1 MPDLSET
8 LVVARV
14 ERPHGLAGEVSA
26 SILTDFPERLTPGSV
41 FVWKRGNE
49 ERSLTLSAVRPH
61 GRRLLMAFEGIDGP
75 EAART
80 LSGGD
85 LCVSASDAAPAPP
98 GFFYSHEIRGWVC
111 EDAGGRRLGEAAGL
125 ESTPAGPLLSVETR
139 PGKIALVP
147 FVDGIV
153 LEVDRARRR
162 IVLDPPEGLLELAES

>member
-1 MPDLSET
+1 MPDRPEL

-26 SILTDFPERLTPGSV
+26 SVLTDFPERFAAGRVL
-41 FVWKRGNE
+41 VWKRGSE

-61 GRRLLMAFEGIDGP
+61 GRRLRLAFEGIEGP

-80 LSGGD
+80 LAGGD
-85 LCVSASDAAPAPP
+85 LCVPADDAVPAPP
-98 GFFYSHEIRGWVC
+98 GFFYDHEIRGWSC
-111 EDAGGRRLGEAAGL
+111 EDRSGRRLGEAAGL

-153 LEVDRARRR
+153 IEVDRAGRR
-162 IVLDPPEGLLELAES
+162 IVLDPPEGLLELAEL